1 MKGPTA
7 RSSVNDRFCATTSA
21 TSSGHRKALRAAR
34 RNARERMPLSRSAFR
49 ASSSAISVFDGTFE
63 NRFRLELQGASQT
76 TAGWQHSLVAPNSSP
91 NAILVM
97 MAETV
102 EEISRKPEIRKELQ
116 RASGEKRT
124 EKVKAHGRDRLWFII
139 HALVLAGCIA
149 AYVILSW
156 KLIPLPQSALSLFAR
171 ILRGTALVVIILGI
185 ARAIS
190 VYGLGRIEDP
200 STRFT
205 LQRILHLVVAIVIAV
220 IAISIIFVN
229 WYAALAAVGVG
240 SIIVGLAIQTPM
252 KSFIAWIYIL
262 VRQPYRVGDRI
273 QIGDATGDVI
283 DVGYLDTTLWEFG
296 GKYISGDHPSGR
308 LIKFPN
314 EKVLDELIYNYS
326 WPLFPYIWNEVK
338 FQVAYN
344 ADLEFIAKT
353 MQKIT
358 EEELGREMIERV
370 ETYRDLLARTPVD
383 ELDVHEHPRV
393 IFRVGENTWLE
404 AIVRYLVAP
413 REAGHVKTRLIKK
426 LLAALNAA
434 PDKVM
439 FPAGANR

>member
-1 MKGPTA
+1 
-7 RSSVNDRFCATTSA
+7 
-21 TSSGHRKALRAAR
+21 L
-34 RNARERMPLSRSAFR
+34 
-49 ASSSAISVFDGTFE
+49 
-63 NRFRLELQGASQT
+63 
-76 TAGWQHSLVAPNSSP
+76 
-91 NAILVM
+91 
-97 MAETV
+97 
-102 EEISRKPEIRKELQ
+102 PE
-116 RASGEKRT
+116 
-124 EKVKAHGRDRLWFII
+124 
-139 HALVLAGCIA
+139 
-149 AYVILSW
+149 
-156 KLIPLPQSALSLFAR
+156 SALGFAQR
-171 ILRGTALVVIILGI
+171 ILRGAVLITIVLAV

-190 VYGLGRIEDP
+190 VYGLARIEDA

-205 LQRILHLVVAIVIAV
+205 LQRIAHLVAALGIAV
-220 IAISIIFVN
+220 IVVSIIFVN
-229 WYAALAAVGVG
+229 WYAAVAAFGVG
-240 SIIVGLAIQTPM
+240 SIILGLAVQTPM

-262 VRQPYRVGDRI
+262 VRQPFRVGDRI

-296 GKYISGDHPSGR
+296 GKYMSGDHPSGR

-383 ELDVHEHPRV
+383 ELEVHEHPRV

-413 REAGHVKTRLIKK
+413 REAGRVKTRLIKK

-434 PDKVM
+434 PEKVM
-439 FPAGANR
+439 FPAGAAR

>member
-1 MKGPTA
+1 
-7 RSSVNDRFCATTSA
+7 
-21 TSSGHRKALRAAR
+21 
-34 RNARERMPLSRSAFR
+34 
-49 ASSSAISVFDGTFE
+49 
-63 NRFRLELQGASQT
+63 
-76 TAGWQHSLVAPNSSP
+76 
-91 NAILVM
+91 M
-97 MAETV
+97 MAETA
-102 EEISRKPEIRKELQ
+102 EELCKRPEIRKELE
-116 RASGEKRT
+116 RATGQKRREKTGPR
-124 EKVKAHGRDRLWFII
+124 GRDKFWFVVY
-139 HALVLAGCIA
+139 LVVLALCVA
-149 AYVILSW
+149 VYFVIGA
-156 KLIPLPQSALSLFAR
+156 KFIPLSEAGIR
-171 ILRGTALVVIILGI
+171 IVERSLRGAVLITIVLAI

-190 VYGLGRIEDP
+190 VYGIARIEDP

-205 LQRILHLVVAIVIAV
+205 LQRIAHLVLGLAVAV
-220 IAISIIFVN
+220 IVVSIIFVN
-229 WYAALAAVGVG
+229 WYAAIAAFGVG
-240 SIIVGLAIQTPM
+240 SIIIGLAVQTPM

-262 VRQPYRVGDRI
+262 VRQPFRVGDRI

-283 DVGYLDTTLWEFG
+283 DVAYLDTTLWEFG
-296 GKYISGDHPSGR
+296 GQYISGDHPSGR

-314 EKVLDELIYNYS
+314 EKVLDEIVYNYS

-344 ADLEFIAKT
+344 ADLEFIAGT

-370 ETYRDLLARTPVD
+370 QTFRDLLARTPVD

-393 IFRVGENTWLE
+393 IFRVNENTWLE

-413 REAGHVKTRLIKK
+413 REAGRVKTRLIKK